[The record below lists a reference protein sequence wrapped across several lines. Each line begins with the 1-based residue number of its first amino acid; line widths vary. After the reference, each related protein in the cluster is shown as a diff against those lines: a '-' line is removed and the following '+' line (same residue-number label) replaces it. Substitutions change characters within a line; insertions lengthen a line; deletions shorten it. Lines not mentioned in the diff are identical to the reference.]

1 MDQEYA
7 RFGNPGLYIYY
18 KMVDANLVGPKMQKM
33 EYLVDAMF
41 EKSMPGFLAK
51 QRFFTWQ
58 ATIKYFQQVQYWYKK
73 VKKA

>member
-1 MDQEYA
+1 
-7 RFGNPGLYIYY
+7 
-18 KMVDANLVGPKMQKM
+18 
-33 EYLVDAMF
+33 MF